1 MTDIILNHRSIRKYK
16 SDKIPEKTLD
26 IILKAGIRA
35 SNTGNMQAY
44 SIIVTQDET
53 KKQELLPLHFN
64 QEAVKQAPLILTFCA
79 DLNRFT
85 KWCKLRNANP
95 AYDNFLWFYTA
106 SIDAVITAQN
116 CALAAEAEGLGI
128 CYMGTTN
135 YTAEKIIEVL
145 KLPKGVIPVTTLTVG
160 YPDEAPYLTDRLP
173 DNAVVH
179 YETYKDFSDEDI
191 NKIYEHLEKSDFT
204 KKLTEENGTENL
216 AQVFTEKRYTKE
228 NNIAFSLSL
237 LDVVKKQGFWNHPQ
251 KKRKLF

>member
-1 MTDIILNHRSIRKYK
+1 MTDILLNHRSIRKYK
-16 SDKIPEKTLD
+16 EDEIPKETLNV
-26 IILKAGIRA
+26 ILDAGIRA

-44 SIIVTQDET
+44 SIIVTQDEEM
-53 KKQELLPLHFN
+53 KNKLLPLHFN

-79 DLNRFT
+79 DLNRFS
-85 KWCKLRNANP
+85 KWCKLRNAKP

-135 YTAEKIIEVL
+135 YTAEKIIDVL

-160 YPDEAPYLTDRLP
+160 YPDETPYLTDRLP
-173 DNAVVH
+173 AKAVVH

-191 NKIYEHLEKSDFT
+191 DELYNELENSDFT
-204 KKLTEENGTENL
+204 KQLIEENETENL
-216 AQVFTEKRYTKE
+216 AQVFTDKRYTKE
-228 NNIAFSLSL
+228 NNIAFSKSL
-237 LDVVKKQGFWNHPQ
+237 LKVVKKQGFWNQ
-251 KKRKLF
+251 

>member
-16 SDKIPEKTLD
+16 ADKIPEKTLQV
-26 IILKAGIRA
+26 ILDAGIRA

-44 SIIVTQDET
+44 SIIVTQDEAM
-53 KKQELLPLHFN
+53 KNKLLPLHFN

-79 DLNRFT
+79 DLNRFS
-85 KWCKLRNANP
+85 KWCKLRNAKP

-145 KLPKGVIPVTTLTVG
+145 KLPEGVIPVTTLTIG
-160 YPDEAPYLTDRLP
+160 YPDETPYLTDRLP
-173 DNAVVH
+173 DKAVVH
-179 YETYKDFSDEDI
+179 YETYKDFSNDDI
-191 NKIYEHLEKSDFT
+191 NDIYNEFESSEFVKQLI
-204 KKLTEENGTENL
+204 EENQTENL
-216 AQVFTEKRYTKE
+216 AQVFTEKRYVKE
-228 NNIAFSLSL
+228 NNIAFSKSL
-237 LDVVKKQGFWNHPQ
+237 LKVVKKQGFWNQ
-251 KKRKLF
+251 

>member
-16 SDKIPEKTLD
+16 ADKISEETLKL
-26 IILKAGIRA
+26 ILDAGIRA

-44 SIIVTQDET
+44 SIIVTQDEAM
-53 KKQELLPLHFN
+53 KNQLLPLHFN

-85 KWCKLRNANP
+85 KWCKLRKAKP

-135 YTAEKIIEVL
+135 YTAEKIIDVL

-160 YPDEAPYLTDRLP
+160 YPDETLYLTDRLP
-173 DNAVVH
+173 QEAVVH
-179 YETYKDFSDEDI
+179 YETYKDFTDETI
-191 NKIYEHLEKSDFT
+191 NNIYNEFENSEFIKQLI
-204 KKLTEENGTENL
+204 EENQTENL
-216 AQVFTEKRYTKE
+216 AQVFTEKRYVKE
-228 NNIAFSLSL
+228 NNIAFSKSL
-237 LDVVKKQGFWNHPQ
+237 LKVVKKQGFWNQ
-251 KKRKLF
+251 S